1 MRSRG
6 SSSWRTGLRAKGGF
20 FALARAGAGVREG
33 ALAGVLRAESLARSE
48 GAVLTGEE
56 RIGNARAEVF
66 AALEVASVALAVG
79 ASDFFAG
86 VWACARAGAA
96 FAEPA
101 VLPVR
106 LTPDAIDVD
115 RAAGAATPPIPGRLQ
130 VPSLRGGRSLG
141 DNRLS

>member
-1 MRSRG
+1 MSSRG

-20 FALARAGAGVREG
+20 FDFARAGDGARVA
-33 ALAGVLRAESLARSE
+33 ALAGVLRVESLERRD
-48 GAVLTGEE
+48 GAAPTGDE
-56 RIGNARAEVF
+56 RIGNARADDF
-66 AALEVASVALAVG
+66 AAVLAASVALAVDP
-79 ASDFFAG
+79 SDFFAG

-115 RAAGAATPPIPGRLQ
+115 RAADAATPPIPRRLQ

-141 DNRLS
+141 DNHLS